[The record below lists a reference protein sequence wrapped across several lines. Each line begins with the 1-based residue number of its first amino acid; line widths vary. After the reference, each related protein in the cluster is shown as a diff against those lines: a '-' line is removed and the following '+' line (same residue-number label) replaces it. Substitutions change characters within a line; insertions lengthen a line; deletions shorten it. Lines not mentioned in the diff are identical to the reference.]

1 VHRNSISTLKLLDS
15 VACELHL
22 LAQILGIKVA
32 LKNHTNESNPFTNFE
47 GLHHQSTTLQKS
59 NEDGVILQ
67 TAPNIKIPWLQ
78 GYINQE
84 VEDFIMQ
91 QSNNIGDTLM

>member
-1 VHRNSISTLKLLDS
+1 M
-15 VACELHL
+15 
-22 LAQILGIKVA
+22 
-32 LKNHTNESNPFTNFE
+32 NPIHSLTWRAFTMKAPP
-47 GLHHQSTTLQKS
+47 LSKS

-84 VEDFIMQ
+84 VEDFI
-91 QSNNIGDTLM
+91 I